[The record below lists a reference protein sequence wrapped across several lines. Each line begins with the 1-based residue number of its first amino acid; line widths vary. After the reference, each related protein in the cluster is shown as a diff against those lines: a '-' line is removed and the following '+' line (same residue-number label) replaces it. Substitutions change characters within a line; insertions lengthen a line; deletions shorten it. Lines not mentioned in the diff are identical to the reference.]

1 MRATTFTIIHWS
13 KDMTQLIYALEIQ
26 IGCDVV
32 VIDDE
37 EPIAQLIADVLRDEG
52 YTVSI
57 FHDGA
62 SALLAIIYGKPRLVV
77 LDLMLPIMTG
87 AEVLH
92 MVRARGLTS
101 VPIIVMSAGVR
112 LEQYRAQGADELLA
126 KPFDINTLVGY
137 VKQYLPD

>member
-1 MRATTFTIIHWS
+1 
-13 KDMTQLIYALEIQ
+13 
-26 IGCDVV
+26 
-32 VIDDE
+32 
-37 EPIAQLIADVLRDEG
+37 
-52 YTVSI
+52 
-57 FHDGA
+57 
-62 SALLAIIYGKPRLVV
+62 
-77 LDLMLPIMTG
+77 
-87 AEVLH
+87 

>member
-1 MRATTFTIIHWS
+1 M
-13 KDMTQLIYALEIQ
+13 QPIYSLEIQ
-26 IGCDVV
+26 AGWDVV

-52 YTVSI
+52 YSVST

-62 SALLAIIYGKPRLVV
+62 SALLAIMYGKPRLVV
-77 LDLMLPIMTG
+77 LDIMLPIMTG
-87 AEVLH
+87 AEVLR

-101 VPIIVMSAGVR
+101 IPIIVMSAGVR
-112 LEQYRAQGADELLA
+112 LDQYRAQGADELLA

-137 VKQYLPD
+137 VKRYLPD